1 MRIVRWPWE
10 RAMGETAIECPSHS
24 KGRKPDMKRKY
35 VCLVA
40 AAAWA
45 GSAAGALAGDAAAG
59 ETIFTQKC
67 KVCHQIGEGAKN
79 FVGPELNGLI
89 GRKNGSAPGYNYSD
103 ADKNSGITWDEA
115 TLKEYLLSPKAKIP
129 GTKMIFAGLPKEDD
143 RDNLVT
149 YLAQFGTG
157 GKKK

>member
-1 MRIVRWPWE
+1 
-10 RAMGETAIECPSHS
+10 
-24 KGRKPDMKRKY
+24 MKRKY
-35 VCLVA
+35 ICLVA

-59 ETIFTQKC
+59 EKIFNQKC

-89 GRKNGSAPGYNYSD
+89 GRKNGSLPNYNYSD

-115 TLKEYLLSPKAKIP
+115 TFKEYITNPKAKIP

-143 RDNLVT
+143 RDNLAA
-149 YLAQFGTG
+149 YLAQFGAD

>member
-1 MRIVRWPWE
+1 MN
-10 RAMGETAIECPSHS
+10 
-24 KGRKPDMKRKY
+24 RKY
-35 VCLVA
+35 VYLVA
-40 AAAWA
+40 TAAWA
-45 GSAAGALAGDAAAG
+45 GSAAGALAGDPAAG

-89 GRKNGSAPGYNYSD
+89 GRKIGSVPNYNYSE
-103 ADKNSGITWDEA
+103 ADKESGITWDEA
-115 TLKEYLLSPKAKIP
+115 ELKKYLLNPKADIP

-143 RDNLVT
+143 RDNLVA
-149 YLAQFGTG
+149 YLAQFGPD

>member
-1 MRIVRWPWE
+1 MN
-10 RAMGETAIECPSHS
+10 
-24 KGRKPDMKRKY
+24 RKY
-35 VCLVA
+35 VYLVA
-40 AAAWA
+40 TAAWA
-45 GSAAGALAGDAAAG
+45 GSAAGAFAGDPAAG

-89 GRKNGSAPGYNYSD
+89 GRKIGSVPNYNYSE
-103 ADKNSGITWDEA
+103 ADKESGITWDEA
-115 TLKEYLLSPKAKIP
+115 ELKKYLLNPKADIP

-143 RDNLVT
+143 RDNLVA
-149 YLAQFGTG
+149 YLAQFGAD

>member
-1 MRIVRWPWE
+1 MVAR
-10 RAMGETAIECPSHS
+10 MGETAIECPSHS
-24 KGRKPDMKRKY
+24 KGRKPDMKHKY

-59 ETIFTQKC
+59 ETVFTQKC

-89 GRKNGSAPGYNYSD
+89 GRKNGSVPGYNYSD

-115 TLKEYLLSPKAKIP
+115 ELKEYLLNPKAKIP

-143 RDNLVT
+143 RDNLVA
-149 YLAQFGTG
+149 YLAQFGAD

>member
-1 MRIVRWPWE
+1 
-10 RAMGETAIECPSHS
+10 
-24 KGRKPDMKRKY
+24 MKRKY

-40 AAAWA
+40 VAAWA

-59 ETIFTQKC
+59 ESIFTHKC

-89 GRKNGSAPGYNYSD
+89 GRKNGSVPNYSYSE
-103 ADKNSGITWDEA
+103 ADKESGITWDEA
-115 TLKEYLLSPKAKIP
+115 TLKEYLISPKAKIP
-129 GTKMIFAGLPKEDD
+129 GTKMIFAGLPEEGD
-143 RDNLVT
+143 RDNLIA
-149 YLAQFGTG
+149 YLAQFDAD